1 MNSKEFFDFNTRRNE
16 IVLKVHTLT
25 SPFYVSDEVLI
36 KTLINKFGEK
46 KGQQIYKD
54 FDEKMLARQRL
65 KKGIYMQDIRQILG
79 NMRINAYFVNEEGKT
94 F

>member
-1 MNSKEFFDFNTRRNE
+1 M
-16 IVLKVHTLT
+16 
-25 SPFYVSDEVLI
+25 
-36 KTLINKFGEK
+36 K

-54 FDEKMLARQRL
+54 FDEKMLARQRF
-65 KKGIYMQDIRQILG
+65 KKGIYMQEIRQILG